1 MNGSAEN
8 VSSAGR
14 DQASSAIW
22 VAVSQVEL
30 PEKKYFKIGEVAH
43 LVGVEPHV
51 LRYWQ
56 TQFTQVRPHKS
67 RSGHRLYRRKDVET
81 LLAIKELLHVQRFTI
96 AGARQALRNAV
107 VHRGDIT
114 RPPME
119 AEPAVEA
126 KPQQAELE
134 LVALS
139 GDQLQGAMEREL
151 AVQTGAEVEVEVG
164 ELANT
169 EPPVDAS
176 TAVDEVPV
184 SSAPAAEVVA
194 APVADAASVADVG
207 PEKPGAPTSGV
218 STSENGQDV
227 AGRLNF
233 PLLGADRQAL
243 QHARREVLG
252 LLAVLERET
261 ASDRRQTLFPG
272 AAPPLTP

>member
-1 MNGSAEN
+1 M
-8 VSSAGR
+8 SSAGR

-107 VHRGDIT
+107 VHRGDTT

-119 AEPAVEA
+119 VEPTAEA

-134 LVALS
+134 LIGMEPEALR
-139 GDQLQGAMEREL
+139 GAMEQELAAQTGADVEVEVEEREL
-151 AVQTGAEVEVEVG
+151 AP
-164 ELANT
+164 T
-169 EPPVDAS
+169 EPPMDAS

-184 SSAPAAEVVA
+184 SSQAEALAVAEAEAPAEPVLA
-194 APVADAASVADVG
+194 AP
-207 PEKPGAPTSGV
+207 APAVTAPA
-218 STSENGQDV
+218 NGDDV

-233 PLLGADRQAL
+233 PLIGADRQAL

-252 LLAVLERET
+252 LLAVLERES
-261 ASDRRQTLFPG
+261 ASDRRQTMFPG
-272 AAPPLTP
+272 AAPAPTS